1 MKRHAAM
8 GTAVLLALGTL
19 ACGGGESPDQQGSQG
34 QQQGQQQPPAA
45 QQQQQT
51 DVSDEE
57 LRAFAEAT
65 DQLQGVAEQARSD
78 MQGAEGQ
85 QEAQQVRED
94 FQEKQAQIVQEAGL
108 DTARY
113 TEIRNA
119 IETNPDLR
127 NRFLEIRQ
135 QQQQ

>member
-8 GTAVLLALGTL
+8 GTAVLLALGIL
-19 ACGGGESPDQQGSQG
+19 ACGGGESPDQQGS
-34 QQQGQQQPPAA
+34 QGQQQPPAA

-85 QEAQQVRED
+85 EEAQQVRED

-119 IETNPDLR
+119 IESNPDLR

-135 QQQQ
+135 EQQQ

>member
-19 ACGGGESPDQQGSQG
+19 ACGGEETPDQQSSQD
-34 QQQGQQQPPAA
+34 QQPPAA
-45 QQQQQT
+45 EQQQQEQI

-57 LRAFAEAT
+57 LQAFAEAT
-65 DQLQGVAEQARSD
+65 DQLQNVAEQARTD
-78 MQGAEGQ
+78 MQEAEGQ
-85 QEAQQVRED
+85 QEAQEVRED
-94 FQEKQAQIVQEAGL
+94 FQQEQAEIVQEAGL

-135 QQQQ
+135 QDQQ

>member
-8 GTAVLLALGTL
+8 GTAVLLALSSL
-19 ACGGGESPDQQGSQG
+19 ACGGEETPDQQSSQD
-34 QQQGQQQPPAA
+34 QQPPAA
-45 QQQQQT
+45 EQQQQQEQI

-65 DQLQGVAEQARSD
+65 DQLQNVAEQARSD
-78 MQGAEGQ
+78 MQEAEGQ

-94 FQEKQAQIVQEAGL
+94 FQQEQAQIVQEAGL

-135 QQQQ
+135 QDQQ

>member
-19 ACGGGESPDQQGSQG
+19 ACGGEETPDQQSSQD
-34 QQQGQQQPPAA
+34 QQPPAA
-45 QQQQQT
+45 EQQQQI

-65 DQLQGVAEQARSD
+65 DQLQTVAEDARSD
-78 MQGAEGQ
+78 MQEAEGQ

-94 FQEKQAQIVQEAGL
+94 FQQEQARIVQEAGL

-135 QQQQ
+135 QDQQ